1 MILVTGANGLLGR
14 DLLERFQGVEVHAI
28 VRSMPKDP
36 VPKVKYHVLD
46 LNEQWS
52 VEQLPTGVKVIIHL
66 AQSAYFRDF
75 PDSALRIFKVNV
87 DSTARLLDYA
97 KMIGV
102 EQFIYASSGGVYG
115 SGKKAFDENSQI
127 TSSGNLGYYLG
138 SKLASEI
145 LAQSYSSLM
154 KVEVLRF
161 FFMYGRRQNRSML
174 IPRLVERVKL
184 REPVSLEGDNGI
196 RINPIHV
203 SDASKAVV
211 AVLEI
216 QSSLLINIA
225 GSETLSIRDICLEI
239 GTKVGEEP
247 LFQSKGGEPSD
258 LIANISLMKN
268 KLHDPEVKINTG
280 ILDFL

>member
-28 VRSMPKDP
+28 VRTMPKDP
-36 VPKVKYHVLD
+36 VPKVKYYVLD

-52 VEQLPTGVKVIIHL
+52 VEQLPIGVKVIIHL

-145 LAQSYSSLM
+145 LAQSYSPLM

-184 REPVSLEGDNGI
+184 REPVILEGDNGI

-247 LFQSKGGEPSD
+247 LFQSKGDEPSD
-258 LIANISLMKN
+258 LTANISLMKN

>member
-1 MILVTGANGLLGR
+1 
-14 DLLERFQGVEVHAI
+14 
-28 VRSMPKDP
+28 
-36 VPKVKYHVLD
+36 
-46 LNEQWS
+46 
-52 VEQLPTGVKVIIHL
+52 
-66 AQSAYFRDF
+66 
-75 PDSALRIFKVNV
+75 
-87 DSTARLLDYA
+87 
-97 KMIGV
+97 MIGV

-145 LAQSYSSLM
+145 LAQSYSPLM

-184 REPVSLEGDNGI
+184 REPVILEGDNGI

-247 LFQSKGGEPSD
+247 LFQSKGDEPSD

>member
-184 REPVSLEGDNGI
+184 RELVSLEGDNGI